1 MESQCGV
8 QGLLEI
14 ISAASEFD
22 DLAVR
27 PGEENL
33 VQRLLKH
40 AKFGV
45 SNLDYTNPHT
55 KVNALIQVRL
65 RVTPAGRYAEAVL
78 VPQEVLFGFCTCSA
92 RCLAVMSYRGSDV
105 CS

>member
-1 MESQCGV
+1 MLLQKSQSGL

-22 DLAVR
+22 ELAVR

-65 RVTPAGRYAEAVL
+65 RTSSAGR
-78 VPQEVLFGFCTCSA
+78 
-92 RCLAVMSYRGSDV
+92 
-105 CS
+105 

>member
-1 MESQCGV
+1 M

-22 DLAVR
+22 ELAVR

-65 RVTPAGRYAEAVL
+65 RLSPAARQAEAV
-78 VPQEVLFGFCTCSA
+78 PVLSA
-92 RCLAVMSYRGSDV
+92 VLSASGPLGPH
-105 CS
+105 